1 MHVPPPLLQHG
12 TKKHTLCLWRSA
24 WVRNWRRRPGGT
36 SAGDGDGRGGSGGRG
51 GAGGKG
57 ERRKIAVAVEAVVR
71 VTVPMC
77 TVAAMA
83 AVKAAA
89 TTTVACPRRLRRRR
103 RLRRWRLRR
112 RARRRWRW
120 SRGGGGAI
128 GGGVDGVGCAADCR
142 TSPVGTYCFVGSA
155 AATLQRRHVQ
165 RYSRLRLGHML
176 YSMSWSLNVL

>member
-89 TTTVACPRRLRRRR
+89 TTTVACP
-103 RLRRWRLRR
+103 
-112 RARRRWRW
+112 
-120 SRGGGGAI
+120 
-128 GGGVDGVGCAADCR
+128 
-142 TSPVGTYCFVGSA
+142 P
-155 AATLQRRHVQ
+155 ATVH
-165 RYSRLRLGHML
+165 
-176 YSMSWSLNVL
+176 